1 MLIALQSKQSSI
13 NIACTSSFIINIYS
27 FCQFVQDKVHM
38 HTPKKKYQGLIYKQV
53 IIFHIQVLFLN
64 EQNQLFIMLKQA
76 IARTTLTDD
85 N

>member
-1 MLIALQSKQSSI
+1 MLIALQSKQNSI

-38 HTPKKKYQGLIYKQV
+38 HTPKTYQGLIYKQV

-64 EQNQLFIMLKQA
+64 ERNQLFIMLKQA
-76 IARTTLTDD
+76 IARTTLTGD